1 MSRRLLVWTVLV
13 VSALGYPLV
22 VLGGGAPRFPSRA
35 DCVHPAKSEG
45 NLEAVFGR
53 FASSAAAESLQRR
66 ATRSGFKNV
75 QIESDGCGLLKVTLH
90 GIPSLEVGR
99 NFIAEAQKVGFHPML
114 EQQGP

>member
-1 MSRRLLVWTVLV
+1 MSRRLLVWAVLV
-13 VSALGYPLV
+13 ASTLGYPLV
-22 VLGGGAPRFPSRA
+22 VLGGGSPRFPSRA
-35 DCVHPAKSEG
+35 DCVHPATSEG

-53 FASSAAAESLQRR
+53 FATSAAAESVQRR

-99 NFIAEAQKVGFHPML
+99 DFIAEAQRVGFHPML